1 MGNGPVVSQAVD
13 RAMELLGKFRF
24 VPANI
29 LARECFPDAVES
41 SRAPM
46 TSRMLKKLR
55 EAGLVDRQMVLG
67 RTWVHWL
74 TEEGARAQDIE
85 GGRGVG
91 VKLAEYEHDLA
102 ILRLWLILKD
112 DPRVETIVTE
122 RQARSECPDPS
133 QNPWAVPIT
142 RQSGKKGYAWPDL
155 ITTGSNGQWG
165 HEVEWTTKNK
175 QRLRLLMLAYGY
187 HPDYSG
193 GMYYGTPTSQH
204 VIEECAAAVNNSLA
218 DGGYGRQIITRD
230 LSEALGEDL

>member
-1 MGNGPVVSQAVD
+1 MASQAVFD
-13 RAMELLGKFRF
+13 VTSLLAKFRF
-24 VPANI
+24 VPSDVI
-29 LARECFPDAVES
+29 GQECFPHVTVN
-41 SRAPM
+41 SRRQM
-46 TSRMLKKLR
+46 TSKVLIQLR
-55 EAGLVDRQMVLG
+55 DSGLVDRQMVLG
-67 RTWVHWL
+67 RTWVYWL
-74 TEEGARAQDIE
+74 TEEGARAQDVE

-102 ILRLWLILKD
+102 ILRLWLILKN

-193 GMYYGTPTSQH
+193 GMYYGTATSQH
-204 VIEECAAAVNNSLA
+204 VIEECAAAVNNALA

-230 LSEALGEDL
+230 LSEALGEDQ

>member
-1 MGNGPVVSQAVD
+1 MASQAVFD
-13 RAMELLGKFRF
+13 VTSLLAKFRF
-24 VPANI
+24 VPSDVI
-29 LARECFPDAVES
+29 GQECFPQVTVN
-41 SRAPM
+41 SRRQM
-46 TSRMLKKLR
+46 TSKVLIQLR
-55 EAGLVDRQMVLG
+55 DSGLVARQMVLG
-67 RTWVHWL
+67 RTWVYWL
-74 TEEGARAQDIE
+74 TEEGARSQDVE

-102 ILRLWLILKD
+102 ILRLWLILKN

-155 ITTGSNGQWG
+155 ITRGSNGQWG

-175 QRLRLLMLAYGY
+175 QRLRLLMLAYGH

-193 GMYYGTPTSQH
+193 GMYYGTATSQH
-204 VIEECAAAVNNSLA
+204 VIEECAAAANNALA
-218 DGGYGRQIITRD
+218 DGGYGRQIITKD
-230 LSEALGEDL
+230 LSEALGEDQ